1 LKSQASLWPVKFRF
15 PKKSEMISSVQS
27 IENYFIQIAFLLYD
41 DILERNQDLFGNFSF
56 VLNIAVLQPF
66 MGSVLISLIK
76 TKEGGPQWATTRLQG
91 VQLDLK
97 NDTGSAL
104 FRYRSSIAY
113 DFYDMS
119 HVNCMLSKSAKNLE
133 LS

>member
-1 LKSQASLWPVKFRF
+1 
-15 PKKSEMISSVQS
+15 MISSVQS